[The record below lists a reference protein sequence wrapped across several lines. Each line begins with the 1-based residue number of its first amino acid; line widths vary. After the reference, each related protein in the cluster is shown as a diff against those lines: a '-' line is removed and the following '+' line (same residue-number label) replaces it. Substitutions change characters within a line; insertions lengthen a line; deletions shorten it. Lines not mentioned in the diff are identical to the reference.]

1 MDKETQN
8 SMEEKE
14 SLNPLSSIFE
24 MYNDVDEKKI
34 IYNYR
39 QIKQREER
47 LEQIRRK
54 NEERRKRISEKQAL
68 KDKIDNKLESI
79 VHKVNQADSHKIR
92 LTASQKNSPIINK
105 VLDAARA
112 FLKEELMIDD
122 TSKVMVAVSGGVDS
136 TVLLD
141 ALSLLRRE
149 FIFDLSVVHFNHTLR
164 GDESNRD
171 EEFVGNLAK
180 DYGFKFYSSK
190 SNVRAYAD
198 KNSISI
204 EFAARTL
211 RYIFFERITRS
222 NGADFLATAHTADD
236 SVETFFINLFRGSGL
251 TGLSGIPAIRQLVKN
266 VQLIRPLI
274 GLRKEDLMNYAH
286 ERNLTWNEDSTNSL
300 VEFTRNRIRN
310 ELIPEIEAKYNPS
323 LKEVIKRT
331 SSILF
336 EADGFITNY
345 VNSNLMRII
354 RYVDNK
360 ILRINIPMLETFEP
374 FIQNEMIQTALNKYY
389 KAQPQSQST
398 LKRIKQLV
406 DSETGAKTE
415 ISNNLVVL
423 KDREDLLIYRKIIAP
438 VYYEKI
444 PIPGKFEDK
453 NVLLKLEKI
462 NPEDVRFTKDNSVEY
477 FDLDILPK
485 TLNLRNWKAGDKI
498 SPLGMEG
505 TIKVSDYLTNNKVS
519 LMEKEKVLVLTNYTD
534 IIWVCGHRINEKFK
548 IKKESTNVLKATF
561 VSK

>member
-14 SLNPLSSIFE
+14 SLNPLNSIFE

-54 NEERRKRISEKQAL
+54 NEERRKRLAEKQAL

-92 LTASQKNSPIINK
+92 LTTSQKNSSVINK

-251 TGLSGIPAIRQLVKN
+251 TGLSGIPAVRQLVKN

-274 GLRKEDLMNYAH
+274 GLRKEDLMNYAD

-406 DSETGAKTE
+406 DSETGSKTE

-453 NVLLKLEKI
+453 NVILKLEKI